1 MKKLLKP
8 YRHLLSLAAVI
19 VLAVALCALGF
30 PPAGAFLLVAMYQLT
45 QFAMSK
51 PQRRCFTTVGL
62 TPEQVKEFEGILN
75 EFKELGKHIP
85 GIKELSGVEGGF
97 AAIKQLPELFKTE
110 QKRADELHAEVK
122 KLSKRLNDQVS
133 NAGVKWVNGVP
144 YVTDDCAKW
153 LGSMAVIRA
162 AQSNKIKG
170 ANAEDMVTRAAGVLG
185 IEAKAAIA
193 ATDIPLPINYAMQVV
208 ELVYT
213 YGQARKLLTVYP
225 LGTATVKLPRL
236 KSGEPAFGFIAVSGA
251 IGEKVPQTEWVT
263 FTPGKAGGIV
273 RIPSEIDADSIVAVG
288 QFVARYIAR
297 EMAKL
302 EDNCVFIGDGSGTYN
317 NINGIGAQAVAD
329 GNVLQLAATNSS
341 SDKITLANCRTL
353 RTKVTGAVLGTSKYF
368 AHPTMDA
375 LFVSYNTSATVV
387 PYQRNKDGS
396 ATLDGFEIVW
406 VNTMPVY
413 STSATLN
420 AHQISFGDLSW
431 WYFGERLAMS
441 VETSRD
447 VYFATDEIG
456 IRALERIDIHLM
468 GQSSTATLQL
478 SAS

>member
-8 YRHLLSLAAVI
+8 YRHLIALAAVI
-19 VLAVALCALGF
+19 V
-30 PPAGAFLLVAMYQLT
+30 GAFAFAMLGMPPLVCFLGVAGYQLI
-45 QFAMSK
+45 QIAMSK
-51 PQRRCFTTVGL
+51 KQAMCYTTVI
-62 TPEQVKEFEGILN
+62 TPEQIKELEGILA
-75 EFKELGKHIP
+75 EFKEFGKLIP
-85 GIKELSGVEGGF
+85 GIKDLGTMEGGL
-97 AAIKQLPELFKTE
+97 ATLKKLPELFKTE
-110 QKRADELHAEVK
+110 QQRADELHAEIK

-133 NAGVKWVNGVP
+133 NAGVKWINGLP
-144 YVTDDCAKW
+144 HVTEDCAKW

-162 AQSNKIKG
+162 AQSNKIKN
-170 ANAEDMVTRAAGVLG
+170 ANAEDMVTRAAGILG

-193 ATDIPLPINYAMQVV
+193 ATDIPLPTNYAMQVV
-208 ELVYT
+208 ELVYA

-225 LGTATVKLPRL
+225 LSTATVKLPRL
-236 KSGEPAFGFIAVSGA
+236 KTGEPAFGFIAMSGA
-251 IGEKVPQTEWVT
+251 VGEKVPQTEWVT

-302 EDNCVFIGDGSGTYN
+302 EDNCVFIGDGTSTYN
-317 NINGIGAQAVAD
+317 SINGIGAQAVAD
-329 GNVLQLAATNSS
+329 GNVLQLTAGNSS

-353 RTKVTGAVLGTSKYF
+353 RTKVTGAVLGTSKYH

-375 LFVSYNTSATVV
+375 LFVTFNTSATVV
-387 PYQRNKDGS
+387 PYVRKPDGS

-420 AHQISFGDLSW
+420 AHQIGFGDLSW

-456 IRALERIDIHLM
+456 IRALERIDIHVM